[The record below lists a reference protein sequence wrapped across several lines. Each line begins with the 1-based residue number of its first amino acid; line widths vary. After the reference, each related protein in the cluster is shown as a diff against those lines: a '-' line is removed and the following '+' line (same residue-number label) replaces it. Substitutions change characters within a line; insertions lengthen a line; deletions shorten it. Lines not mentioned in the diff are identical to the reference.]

1 MSKRLFIGNLAW
13 STTEYT
19 LRAALEEGGR
29 TCESVRIIM
38 DRETGRPRGFAFAE
52 MASEEDTQA
61 VIGDLNG
68 QELDGR
74 PLRVNEAEDRPP
86 RRDGGGGGGGYRGGG
101 GGGGYRGGGGGGGG
115 GYRGGGGGGGGHR
128 GGGGGGW
135 DGKRGGKRGDSG
147 GGGDSGGD
155 SWGDNW

>member
-13 STTEYT
+13 STTEDT

-101 GGGGYRGGGGGGGG
+101 GGGGG

>member
-13 STTEYT
+13 STTEDT

-101 GGGGYRGGGGGGGG
+101 GGGG

>member
-1 MSKRLFIGNLAW
+1 VSKRLFIGNLAW
-13 STTEYT
+13 STTEDT

-101 GGGGYRGGGGGGGG
+101 GGGG

>member
-13 STTEYT
+13 STTEDS

-86 RRDGGGGGGGYRGGG
+86 RRDGGGGGGG

-115 GYRGGGGGGGGHR
+115 GGGYRGGG

-147 GGGDSGGD
+147 GGGGDSGGD

>member
-1 MSKRLFIGNLAW
+1 VSKRLFIGNLAW
-13 STTEYT
+13 STTEDT

-101 GGGGYRGGGGGGGG
+101 GGGGG

>member
-1 MSKRLFIGNLAW
+1 
-13 STTEYT
+13 
-19 LRAALEEGGR
+19 
-29 TCESVRIIM
+29 M

-101 GGGGYRGGGGGGGG
+101 GGGG
-115 GYRGGGGGGGGHR
+115 GHR

>member
-1 MSKRLFIGNLAW
+1 MSKRLFIGNLSW
-13 STTEYT
+13 STTEDS

-74 PLRVNEAEDRPP
+74 PLRVNEAEERPP
-86 RRDGGGGGGGYRGGG
+86 RREGGGGGGGYRGGG
-101 GGGGYRGGGGGGGG
+101 GGGGYRGGGGGG
-115 GYRGGGGGGGGHR
+115 YRGGGGGSGD

-135 DGKRGGKRGDSG
+135 SGKRGGKRGDSHEG
-147 GGGDSGGD
+147 GGSGGGD
-155 SWGDNW
+155 SWGDSW

>member
-1 MSKRLFIGNLAW
+1 MSKRLFIGNLSW
-13 STTEYT
+13 STTEDT

-74 PLRVNEAEDRPP
+74 PLRVNEAEERPP
-86 RRDGGGGGGGYRGGG
+86 RREGG

-115 GYRGGGGGGGGHR
+115 GGYRGGGGGSGD
-128 GGGGGGW
+128 GGGGGW
-135 DGKRGGKRGDSG
+135 SGKRGGKRGDSHEG
-147 GGGDSGGD
+147 GGSGGGD
-155 SWGDNW
+155 SWGDSW

>member
-13 STTEYT
+13 STTEDT

-101 GGGGYRGGGGGGGG
+101 GGGGG
-115 GYRGGGGGGGGHR
+115 GYRGGGGHR

>member
-1 MSKRLFIGNLAW
+1 VSKRLFIGNLAW
-13 STTEYT
+13 STTEDT
-19 LRAALEEGGR
+19 LRAALEAGGR

-101 GGGGYRGGGGGGGG
+101 GGGGG

>member
-1 MSKRLFIGNLAW
+1 VSKRLFIGNLAW
-13 STTEYT
+13 STTEDT

-86 RRDGGGGGGGYRGGG
+86 RRDGGGGGGG
-101 GGGGYRGGGGGGGG
+101 GGGYRGGGGGGGG

>member
-1 MSKRLFIGNLAW
+1 VSKRLFIGNLAW
-13 STTEYT
+13 STTEDS

-86 RRDGGGGGGGYRGGG
+86 RRDGGGGGGG
-101 GGGGYRGGGGGGGG
+101 GGGYRGGG
-115 GYRGGGGGGGGHR
+115 

-147 GGGDSGGD
+147 GGGGDSGGD